1 MPSSLLDEHFGAYL
15 GCSSTHKEAQA
26 LTSRSSKKSQK
37 RKKPSRPSTVKTS
50 SGDDDMGDEE
60 RKRAKRRSQNRVSA
74 QISREKKRLYVESLE
89 KRVRALEK
97 KNAQLNKTIT
107 MLLNNQNVT
116 APMTPPEDSEYMT
129 AAGNTSSDYTPSP
142 PPSPPMEPAAVP
154 PPPPVL
160 DPPLELRNLQEISI
174 DEPAVLITQQS
185 AVPTSVFSQMQV
197 LQAVLITLFATALWA
212 MELSSRMLPSPASV
226 LRSYLLPHQMFSALT
241 TTALRSKTSKWT
253 STSNPP
259 SRRTA
264 SIPPASCCLE
274 EQILPPSQSKLNQS
288 GEPSMHERWTRLIP
302 IPAG

>member
-174 DEPAVLITQQS
+174 DEPAVGGANLGFFPNAS
-185 AVPTSVFSQMQV
+185 SPSGSYHAVCNGAVGYG
-197 LQAVLITLFATALWA
+197 AVLPNASFPGV
-212 MELSSRMLPSPASV
+212 SST
-226 LRSYLLPHQMFSALT
+226 LLPPPPPDVLSPNHDGFKVENFEMDFNFQPPESPYSF
-241 TTALRSKTSKWT
+241 
-253 STSNPP
+253 NP
-259 SRRTA
+259 
-264 SIPPASCCLE
+264 
-274 EQILPPSQSKLNQS
+274 S
-288 GEPSMHERWTRLIP
+288 GELLFGRADSPSVSVKTEP
-302 IPAG
+302 IW